1 MNHRQRGV
9 ALLMVLLIL
18 ALMMVLASAMTER
31 TARLYQQTATT
42 LDNLQAKWYALGAE
56 TMAAALLQR
65 DALDSPN
72 QTHLAQNWAQEGRR
86 FTVNDGEINAT
97 ITDGQACFNLN
108 AINHGSGEESEAIPW
123 PARAFTRLLENLGEE
138 PLRALQLTAA
148 LRDWIDGDR
157 EPRLNGGE
165 DEVYM
170 ARSPGYLAA
179 NQKIQD
185 VSELRL
191 IAGMDAA
198 LYLRLLPFVCA
209 LPDDALQLN
218 VNTLRVD
225 QAPLLMAL
233 FPTGV
238 NLQQARQLL
247 QDRPR
252 SGWNSVAAFLALPA
266 LQQSDTAAA
275 RPWLTVHSQRFVAAF
290 TVVMGSTRYQQ
301 RSVLQKKVVLSVLSS
316 GIMDSIG
323 WPMNHDK
330 TAQRE
335 MLIVRLAA
343 PERPV
348 AWRLVCPGDPQ
359 REACG
364 EWSATG
370 ADATLPE
377 LAQRYPA
384 WVLVPASDCAFHHVT
399 LPAGLRKAP
408 QQVVPFYWK
417 SSWPPTST
425 RPTSPCSTVS
435 VSAVP
440 SRR

>member
-1 MNHRQRGV
+1 MNQRQRGV

-218 VNTLRVD
+218 VNTLRPD

-233 FPTGV
+233 FPAGV

-301 RSVLQKKVVLSVLSS
+301 RSVLQKE
-316 GIMDSIG
+316 GRTFRII
-323 WPMNHDK
+323 
-330 TAQRE
+330 QRHYG
-335 MLIVRLAA
+335 LYR
-343 PERPV
+343 V
-348 AWRLVCPGDPQ
+348 AD
-359 REACG
+359 E
-364 EWSATG
+364 
-370 ADATLPE
+370 
-377 LAQRYPA
+377 
-384 WVLVPASDCAFHHVT
+384 
-399 LPAGLRKAP
+399 
-408 QQVVPFYWK
+408 
-417 SSWPPTST
+417 
-425 RPTSPCSTVS
+425 
-435 VSAVP
+435 
-440 SRR
+440 SR